1 MIGQILGH
9 YRILERIGAGGMG
22 VVFRAR
28 DERLERD
35 VAIKVLP
42 AGAVADEA
50 ARSRLLG
57 EARIASALNHPH
69 ICTIHEVGEAD
80 GGLYIVMELV
90 EGQPLGTLIVGDGLP
105 VEAIVR
111 YGTQIADALAH
122 AHARNVIHRDLKGA
136 NVVVTAEG
144 HAKVLDFG
152 LAKRL
157 RDKELDDLTLSRD
170 KISEAG
176 STAGTL
182 PYMAPEVLRGE
193 EADPRTDLWALGI
206 VLYQLASGDHPFR
219 RRTGFEVTS
228 AILREP
234 PAPLPPR
241 VPPGLRDVILRCLA
255 KEPEQRYQSASEV
268 RAALEAIRSQTT
280 ALAAEPPLARER
292 IHTRH
297 RLLGL
302 VGAVTVIVIAVFGL
316 NLGGLR
322 HRIFGPVRP
331 SHIRSLAV
339 LPLANLSGDPEQGY
353 FADGMTDALILEL
366 SKIRALKVIS
376 RTSAMHYRETTKPL
390 PEIAR
395 ELGVDAVMEGS
406 VLRENDEVQ
415 ISVELVDGK
424 SDKHLWTEKY
434 QRKLSG
440 ILKLQADVARAIA
453 QEIQIDLTQQEQAT
467 LTAARPVNPAAH
479 EAYLKGRYFWD
490 KQSVASVRTAIG
502 YFQRAL
508 ELDPNYAPAYAG
520 LADSYVLLSWVGADP
535 MPASA
540 AYLKAKEVALRALV
554 IDNSLAAA
562 HASLG
567 IVRWRYD
574 WDWEGAEKEFKQ
586 ALELNPSDATAHH
599 WYGLFLTTMGRHQ
612 EAVPHFKQAMALDP
626 LSLLISVNAGWA
638 AYFARDY
645 QRTIEQERATLE
657 FWPDFGPAH
666 YSLGL
671 AYEQVGTFDQA
682 IAEFEKTVALS
693 GRAPYLLAALGHAF
707 ARSGKTGQAMRM
719 LNELNQ
725 RKNFPPSLAAIIWA
739 GLDKKS
745 QALDWLEKAHADRD
759 PYLVFL
765 KVNPIWDPLR
775 AEPRFV
781 QLLDE
786 VGLKP

>member
-1 MIGQILGH
+1 MIGQILGY
-9 YRILERIGAGGMG
+9 YRIVERIGAGGMG

-28 DERLERD
+28 DERLQRD

-50 ARSRLLG
+50 AKSRLLG
-57 EARIASALNHPH
+57 EARIAAALNHPH
-69 ICTIHEVGEAD
+69 ICTVHEVGEAD

-90 EGQPLGTLIVGDGLP
+90 AGRPLDSLIGGDALP
-105 VEAIVR
+105 LEAIIR
-111 YGTQIADALAH
+111 YGTEIADALAH
-122 AHARNVIHRDLKGA
+122 AHAHNVIHRDLKGA

-152 LAKRL
+152 LAKRF
-157 RDKELDDLTLSRD
+157 RKKELDDLTLSRD
-170 KISEAG
+170 AISEAVG
-176 STAGTL
+176 MAGTL
-182 PYMAPEVLRGE
+182 AYMAPELLRGD

-206 VLYQLASGDHPFR
+206 VLYQLASGDLPFR
-219 RRTGFEVTS
+219 RRTAFELTS

-234 PAPLPPR
+234 PPPLPPR

-255 KEPEQRYQSASEV
+255 KEPEQRYQSAGEV
-268 RAALEAIRSQTT
+268 RAALEAIRSQT
-280 ALAAEPPLARER
+280 AVLAAEPPLPREGLRARR
-292 IHTRH
+292 W
-297 RLLGL
+297 LLGL
-302 VGAVTVIVIAVFGL
+302 VGATAILIAVFGL
-316 NLGGLR
+316 SLGGLR
-322 HRIFGPVRP
+322 HRIFGPARP

-339 LPLANLSGDPEQGY
+339 LPLVNLSGDPEQGY

-376 RTSAMHYRETTKPL
+376 RTSAMHYRDTKMSL

-395 ELGVDAVMEGS
+395 ELDVDAVMEGS
-406 VLRENDEVQ
+406 VLREKDEVQ
-415 ISVELVDGK
+415 ISVDLVDGT

-434 QRKLSG
+434 QRELSG

-453 QEIQIDLTQQEQAT
+453 QEIQVELTSQERAT
-467 LTAARPVNPAAH
+467 LTAAPPVNPAAH

-490 KQSVASVRTAIG
+490 KQSIASVQTAMG
-502 YFQRAL
+502 FFQRAL
-508 ELDPNYAPAYAG
+508 EIDPSYAPAYAG
-520 LADSYVLLSWVGADP
+520 LADSYILLSWVGQDP

-540 AYLKAKEVALRALV
+540 AYPKAKEVAERALA

-574 WDWEGAEKEFKQ
+574 WDWDGAEKEFKQ
-586 ALELNPSDATAHH
+586 ALELNPSDATTHH
-599 WYGLFLTTMGRHQ
+599 WYGLFLTAMGRYQ

-626 LSLLISVNAGWA
+626 LSLLINVNAGWA

-645 QRTIEQERATLE
+645 QKTIEQERAALQ
-657 FWPDFGPAH
+657 FLPDFGIAH

-671 AYEQVGTFDQA
+671 AYEQVGTFDEA
-682 IAEFEKTVALS
+682 IAEFEKAIARS
-693 GRAPYLLAALGHAF
+693 GRVPYLLAALGHAF
-707 ARSGKTGQAMRM
+707 ARSGKTAQAMKM
-719 LNELNQ
+719 LDELNR
-725 RKNFPPSLAAIIWA
+725 RKNSPPSLAAIIWA

-745 QALDWLEKAHADRD
+745 QALDWLEKARAGRD

-765 KVNPIWDPLR
+765 QVNPVWDPLR
-775 AEPRFV
+775 TEPRFV
-781 QLLDE
+781 QLLHE
-786 VGLKP
+786 VGFKP

>member
-1 MIGQILGH
+1 MIGQILGY
-9 YRILERIGAGGMG
+9 YRIVERIGAGGMG

-28 DERLERD
+28 DERLQRD

-50 ARSRLLG
+50 AKSRLLG
-57 EARIASALNHPH
+57 EARIAAALNHPH

-90 EGQPLGTLIVGDGLP
+90 AGRPLDSLIGGDALP
-105 VEAIVR
+105 LEAIIR
-111 YGTQIADALAH
+111 YGTEIADALAH
-122 AHARNVIHRDLKGA
+122 AHAHNVIHRDLKGA

-152 LAKRL
+152 LAKRF
-157 RDKELDDLTLSRD
+157 RKKELDDLTLSRD
-170 KISEAG
+170 AISEAVG
-176 STAGTL
+176 MAGTL
-182 PYMAPEVLRGE
+182 AYMAPELLRGD

-206 VLYQLASGDHPFR
+206 VLYQLASGDLPFR
-219 RRTGFEVTS
+219 RRTAFELTS

-234 PAPLPPR
+234 PPPLPPR

-255 KEPEQRYQSASEV
+255 KEPEQRYQSAGEV
-268 RAALEAIRSQTT
+268 RAALEAIRSQT
-280 ALAAEPPLARER
+280 AVLAAEPPLPREGLRARR
-292 IHTRH
+292 W
-297 RLLGL
+297 LLGL
-302 VGAVTVIVIAVFGL
+302 VGATAILIAVFGL
-316 NLGGLR
+316 SLGGLR
-322 HRIFGPVRP
+322 HRIFGPARP

-339 LPLANLSGDPEQGY
+339 LPLVNLSGDPEQGY

-376 RTSAMHYRETTKPL
+376 RTSAMHYRDTKMSL

-395 ELGVDAVMEGS
+395 ELDVDAVMEGS
-406 VLRENDEVQ
+406 VLREKDEVQ
-415 ISVELVDGK
+415 ISVDLVDGT

-434 QRKLSG
+434 QRELSG

-453 QEIQIDLTQQEQAT
+453 QEIQVELTSQERAT
-467 LTAARPVNPAAH
+467 LTAAPPVNPAAH

-490 KQSVASVRTAIG
+490 KQSIASVQTAMG
-502 YFQRAL
+502 FFQRAL
-508 ELDPNYAPAYAG
+508 EIDPSYAPAYAG
-520 LADSYVLLSWVGADP
+520 LADSYILLSWVGQDP

-540 AYLKAKEVALRALV
+540 AYPKAKEVAERALA

-574 WDWEGAEKEFKQ
+574 WDWDGAEKEFKQ
-586 ALELNPSDATAHH
+586 ALELNPSDATTHH
-599 WYGLFLTTMGRHQ
+599 WYGLFLTAMGRYQ

-626 LSLLISVNAGWA
+626 LSLLINVNAGWA

-645 QRTIEQERATLE
+645 QKTIEQERAALQ
-657 FWPDFGPAH
+657 FLPDFGIAH

-671 AYEQVGTFDQA
+671 AYEQVGTFDEA
-682 IAEFEKTVALS
+682 IAEFEKAIARS
-693 GRAPYLLAALGHAF
+693 GRVPYLLAALGHAF
-707 ARSGKTGQAMRM
+707 ARSGKTAQAMKM
-719 LNELNQ
+719 LDELNR
-725 RKNFPPSLAAIIWA
+725 RKNSPPSLAAIIWA

-745 QALDWLEKAHADRD
+745 QALDWLEKARAGRD

-765 KVNPIWDPLR
+765 QVNPVWDPLR
-775 AEPRFV
+775 TEPRFV
-781 QLLDE
+781 QLLHE
-786 VGLKP
+786 VGFKP